1 MTLEIQIIL
10 AVILDLIFGDPR
22 WLPHPVRLIGKLITF
37 LENIA
42 RKTISNQ
49 RVAGTLMAV
58 LVIAITGGVT
68 FFVLRLAALLH
79 PRAVDAL
86 SVLFIYTSLS
96 IRDLGKHSMNVY
108 RSLKAGDLPQARNQV
123 SWIVGRD
130 TDNLDEKGV
139 VRATVESVAENT
151 VDGIIAPL
159 FFAVLFG
166 PVGAMMYKAASTL
179 DSMVGYKNEKYFY
192 FGWAGARL
200 DDLAN
205 YIPARLTAPLMFA
218 GAALTGYRPVRSWQ
232 ISLRDR
238 GHHASPNSGISEAAM
253 AGALGIQLGGP
264 LFRQGKLVEL
274 PLIGDPIESMEQ
286 RHILKANYLMLATSL
301 LAVIVFLGVRYLFEV
316 IVNA

>member
-1 MTLEIQIIL
+1 M
-10 AVILDLIFGDPR
+10 
-22 WLPHPVRLIGKLITF
+22 
-37 LENIA
+37 ENIT
-42 RKTISNQ
+42 RKLISNQ
-49 RVAGTLMAV
+49 RAAGTLMAV

-68 FFVLRLAALLH
+68 FSALKLAALLH
-79 PRAVDAL
+79 PQAAVVL

-96 IRDLGKHSMNVY
+96 IRDLGKHSMDVY
-108 RSLKAGDLPQARNQV
+108 RSLQAGNLTKAREQV

-192 FGWAGARL
+192 FGWAGARF
-200 DDLAN
+200 DDIAN
-205 YIPARLTAPLMFA
+205 YLPARLTAPLMFA
-218 GAALTGYRPVRSWQ
+218 GAAFTGYRPVQSWQ

-274 PLIGDPIESMEQ
+274 PLIGDPVESMEQ
-286 RHILKANYLMLATSL
+286 RHILKANYPMLATSL
-301 LAVIVFLGVRYLFEV
+301 LAVAIFLGVRYLFGV
-316 IVNA
+316 IANA

>member
-1 MTLEIQIIL
+1 MALELQIIL

-42 RKTISNQ
+42 RKMISNQ

-68 FFVLRLAALLH
+68 FFILRLSALLH
-79 PRAVDAL
+79 PRAADVL

-96 IRDLGKHSMNVY
+96 IRDLGKHSMDVY
-108 RSLKAGDLPQARNQV
+108 RSLKAGNLPQARNQV

-130 TDNLDEKGV
+130 TDNLDEKGI

-179 DSMVGYKNEKYFY
+179 DSMVGYKNEKYYY

-200 DDLAN
+200 DDAAN
-205 YIPARLTAPLMFA
+205 YLPARLTAPLMFA
-218 GAALTGYRPVRSWQ
+218 GAALTGYRPVQSWQ

-274 PLIGDPIESMEQ
+274 PLIGDPVESMEQ

-301 LAVIVFLGVRYLFEV
+301 LAVIVFLGVRYLFGV
-316 IVNA
+316 IINA

>member
-1 MTLEIQIIL
+1 MTLELQITL
-10 AVILDLIFGDPR
+10 AVILDLLFGDPR
-22 WLPHPVRLIGKLITF
+22 WLPHPVRLIGKLIVI

-42 RKTISNQ
+42 RKMISNQ
-49 RVAGTLMAV
+49 RVAGTLMAL

-68 FFVLRLAALLH
+68 YSILRLAALLH
-79 PRAVDAL
+79 PWAADVL

-96 IRDLGKHSMNVY
+96 IRDLGKHSMDVY
-108 RSLKAGDLPQARNQV
+108 RSLQAGNLAKAREQV

-205 YIPARLTAPLMFA
+205 YLPARLTAPLMFA
-218 GAALTGYRPVRSWQ
+218 GAALTGFKPVQSWQ

-253 AGALGIQLGGP
+253 AGALGVQLGGP

-274 PLIGDPIESMEQ
+274 PLIGDPLESMEQ

-301 LAVIVFLGVRYLFEV
+301 LAVAIFLGVRYLFEV
-316 IVNA
+316 MINA

>member
-1 MTLEIQIIL
+1 MILELQIIL

-42 RKTISNQ
+42 RKIISNQ
-49 RVAGTLMAV
+49 RVAGTLMAI

-68 FFVLRLAALLH
+68 FSALKLAAWFH
-79 PRAVDAL
+79 PRAADVL

-96 IRDLGKHSMNVY
+96 IRDLGKHSMDVY
-108 RSLKAGDLPQARNQV
+108 RSLQAGNLVKAREQV

-139 VRATVESVAENT
+139 IRATVESVAENT

-200 DDLAN
+200 DDAAN
-205 YIPARLTAPLMFA
+205 YLPARLTAPLMFA
-218 GAALTGYRPVRSWQ
+218 GAALTGYRPVQSWQ

-264 LFRQGKLVEL
+264 LYRQGKLVEL
-274 PLIGDPIESMEQ
+274 PLIGDPVESMEQ

-316 IVNA
+316 MTNA